1 MLVSL
6 AFDWQVTAHM
16 WHVFFILAC
25 IVTDTSEELAYCP
38 CFLCNKTTPKSFPL
52 VSLKCIIDCGY
63 EVILQWNSKTKCICP
78 YQSDLQSTAQ
88 SCASLPPK
96 PLMPATLFSISHF
109 IFYNWVESHNPVLVS
124 PYLLSTRSS
133 GHVYVLTDD
142 TLSHWLAWVI
152 RDPNLIPLREL
163 CYFLQPL

>member
-1 MLVSL
+1 MLLSL
-6 AFDWQVTAHM
+6 AIGWQVTAHM

-52 VSLKCIIDCGY
+52 VPLKCIIYCGY

-78 YQSDLQSTAQ
+78 YQWDLQSTAQ
-88 SCASLPPK
+88 SCASLPPN
-96 PLMPATLFSISHF
+96 PLMSATLFSFSIRPVTLYSITGLSLSLC
-109 IFYNWVESHNPVLVS
+109 IFTQHKVLW
-124 PYLLSTRSS
+124 
-133 GHVYVLTDD
+133 HVYVLTDD
-142 TLSHWLAWVI
+142 THSHWLAWVI

-163 CYFLQPL
+163 CHFLQPL